1 MLKVFRV
8 YVEKFLVKPHENM
21 RKAGY
26 RSVNFLT
33 NIRHNSD
40 CAVKNGSTIELELV
54 VFCPSKILSKELGHK
69 TNRVRI
75 RVRKNIQIQNVFVF
89 DIFTIQSHYD
99 GISVLFS
106 TLTLKITFHSK
117 NVSQSKLWFCV
128 NLA

>member
-1 MLKVFRV
+1 MKKNSR
-8 YVEKFLVKPHENM
+8 KFHENL

-26 RSVNFLT
+26 CSVNLT

-40 CAVKNGSTIELELV
+40 CVVKKMGAPLSLSYLV
-54 VFCPSKILSKELGHK
+54 VFSPSKILSKELGHK

>member
-1 MLKVFRV
+1 MKKNSR
-8 YVEKFLVKPHENM
+8 KFHENL

-26 RSVNFLT
+26 CSVNFLT

-40 CAVKNGSTIELELV
+40 CVVKEMGAPLSLSYLV
-54 VFCPSKILSKELGHK
+54 VFSPSKILSKELGHK

-75 RVRKNIQIQNVFVF
+75 RVRKKYTHIFN
-89 DIFTIQSHYD
+89 IFTIQSHYD

-106 TLTLKITFHSK
+106 SQTLKITFHSK